1 MLVTGTLAEKG
12 FHVLDSG
19 LKTPS
24 GDKDAHIWFVIASK
38 KQAYI
43 YRSAAD
49 AALVLIAHAHDDG
62 DQMQSVDEHT
72 VSSQSMRT
80 HLKHDESWY
89 FDSAFIHRLVE
100 WLEIAGKEKTFDQLI
115 LVAAPDILES
125 IRSGLSEDL
134 QGRICAEVDKELTG
148 MSILELQ
155 ERLSDINGS
164 P

>member
-1 MLVTGTLAEKG
+1 MLATGTLEEQG

-19 LKTPS
+19 LKAPV

-43 YRSAAD
+43 YRRAAD
-49 AALVLIAHAHDDG
+49 SALVLIAHAHDNG
-62 DQMQSVDEHT
+62 DQMQSVDERT
-72 VSSQSMRT
+72 VSSQSIRA

-89 FDSAFIHRLVE
+89 FDTAFIHRLVE
-100 WLEIAGKEKTFDQLI
+100 WLEIAGKEKAFDQLV
-115 LVAAPDILES
+115 LVAAPDTLES
-125 IRSGLSEDL
+125 IRSGLSDNL

-148 MSILELQ
+148 MSVLELQ